1 MLAALRQAANATFSR
16 CFQESAGIQSSLG
29 GVRYT
34 SAIIRRRRKS
44 LHNAL
49 SDPGAHP
56 AKIRKLRERAA
67 RPSHDLLRYI
77 AENKVAKVQSQA
89 DRKQLWY
96 DLRYKKYAPT
106 FIGQVKPR
114 MRFWTAAL
122 EESQLPL
129 ARLPEVA
136 VCGRSNSGKST
147 LLNYLCGRHSAH
159 VKRMPGSTTELVFW
173 QVGRPA
179 QICLVDLP
187 GYGFAYAPEEKRL
200 QWTEFTLWYVRAR
213 KNLKRVLLL
222 IDSRQGLKPSDK
234 EMIAYLER
242 HSVPWQIVVTKC
254 DQVKGR
260 ELSKRLTVL
269 QEDLEEHG
277 YRRMAGEPI
286 PVSALKRKGM
296 DALRAT
302 LDSMKVMKEVV
313 KDGIKLRVYDL
324 LEQRRVQ
331 RAEKSR
337 RRRERKA
344 LAAAEAEAAAAAA
357 TASTSKDDGSKEDG
371 FAVDTDLHSV
381 LSDWDNSSSSS
392 SRSTGVGKVNST
404 LNPAGTAEE
413 APKSPPA
420 VSDAHYSLE
429 DRDSRRVNSMVHSL
443 FPDLADFANI
453 AQTADSHSATSAS
466 PTKRKATSDD
476 AFLRSS
482 TAPQH
487 SILAVETPDL
497 GGTSSKLHSRE
508 LEVEDPT
515 LQQSIDDVDVSDD
528 EEELLGIKPQV
539 QRFEPTPF
547 HASGGRSQ
555 GSKTGRR
562 SGGRAFQ
569 DSEPLR
575 DAVASPFP
583 GLGSRPKSPQGATSP
598 ISDRSQV
605 GLRHGWLR
613 PPSKLDQIY
622 EQDDFAS
629 PQDYA
634 AGFRKYAPPAPSLA
648 EPGSYMAQ
656 ARRRYEREWA
666 MELQDVDQARSGSP
680 DVGSSSSISA
690 KKKQQKTEVVDDMPP
705 LKMPFVTQEG
715 LKEIAKG
722 HGKWKF
728 LGRILQKSSSRR
740 ERRGGK
746 PILALDLT
754 GKKLKRNG
762 RAGTKRTRRVVG
774 TRFRRQHLPKE
785 RTLRLNTSP
794 EWNVNVSVL
803 KDLQIRIFTT
813 RVVEPEMPWHL
824 AMNLLCQ
831 TGLGR
836 TEVIIS

>member
-1 MLAALRQAANATFSR
+1 
-16 CFQESAGIQSSLG
+16 
-29 GVRYT
+29 
-34 SAIIRRRRKS
+34 
-44 LHNAL
+44 
-49 SDPGAHP
+49 
-56 AKIRKLRERAA
+56 
-67 RPSHDLLRYI
+67 
-77 AENKVAKVQSQA
+77 
-89 DRKQLWY
+89 
-96 DLRYKKYAPT
+96 
-106 FIGQVKPR
+106 
-114 MRFWTAAL
+114 
-122 EESQLPL
+122 
-129 ARLPEVA
+129 
-136 VCGRSNSGKST
+136 
-147 LLNYLCGRHSAH
+147 
-159 VKRMPGSTTELVFW
+159 
-173 QVGRPA
+173 
-179 QICLVDLP
+179 
-187 GYGFAYAPEEKRL
+187 
-200 QWTEFTLWYVRAR
+200 
-213 KNLKRVLLL
+213 
-222 IDSRQGLKPSDK
+222 
-234 EMIAYLER
+234 
-242 HSVPWQIVVTKC
+242 
-254 DQVKGR
+254 
-260 ELSKRLTVL
+260 
-269 QEDLEEHG
+269 
-277 YRRMAGEPI
+277 
-286 PVSALKRKGM
+286 
-296 DALRAT
+296 
-302 LDSMKVMKEVV
+302 
-313 KDGIKLRVYDL
+313 
-324 LEQRRVQ
+324 
-331 RAEKSR
+331 
-337 RRRERKA
+337 
-344 LAAAEAEAAAAAA
+344 
-357 TASTSKDDGSKEDG
+357 
-371 FAVDTDLHSV
+371 
-381 LSDWDNSSSSS
+381 
-392 SRSTGVGKVNST
+392 
-404 LNPAGTAEE
+404 
-413 APKSPPA
+413 
-420 VSDAHYSLE
+420 
-429 DRDSRRVNSMVHSL
+429 MVHSL

-728 LGRILQKSSSRR
+728 LGRPPAKILKMKKPPDPAKVFNQKRK
-740 ERRGGK
+740 ERRKTNLGSG
-746 PILALDLT
+746 LDWEEAKEKWQSWY
-754 GKKLKRNG
+754 KKNKKSRWDKVSQAASPKREDVEAEHESRMERQRKRAERFANPNFHNKGG
-762 RAGTKRTRRVVG
+762 RARDAMAPRNESFMPDWAG
-774 TRFRRQHLPKE
+774 
-785 RTLRLNTSP
+785 
-794 EWNVNVSVL
+794 
-803 KDLQIRIFTT
+803 KD
-813 RVVEPEMPWHL
+813 
-824 AMNLLCQ
+824 
-831 TGLGR
+831 
-836 TEVIIS
+836 